1 VAPSAERLARR
12 RLRKDTVRAVGSEVA
27 NRVGNLRRRTL
38 KKVTGAQKAARDVPA
53 NAPDGAKPLFEKKL
67 EATVEGIQAALLR
80 TEQCPMSRFL
90 EEVMGFYDIEG
101 TEWKPDPAVVG
112 TWVRKCDYSAP
123 VPSDVPDSITKI
135 LGIPSVLRTTT
146 VYRLQSAVPGE
157 VTLVQQSYASDVMY
171 GDRFKIE
178 HTISFKEEGGSTV
191 SRQWSRVVWI
201 QPLPWTH
208 SMIRHFIEKRT
219 RTDSVRVA
227 GDLVR
232 VMEEAAR
239 AAGAEAT

>member
-1 VAPSAERLARR
+1 
-12 RLRKDTVRAVGSEVA
+12 VRAVGSEVA

-38 KKVTGAQKAARDVPA
+38 KKVTGAQKAARDATA
-53 NAPDGAKPLFEKKL
+53 NALDGAKPLFEKKL

-101 TEWKPDPAVVG
+101 TEWKPDRAAVG
-112 TWVRKCDYSAP
+112 TWVRKCDCSAP
-123 VPSDVPDSITKI
+123 VPSDVPDSIARI
-135 LGIPSVLRTTT
+135 LGVPSVLRTTT
-146 VYRLQSAVPGE
+146 VYRLQIAEPGE
-157 VTLVQQSYASDVMY
+157 VTLVQESYTGDVMY

-178 HTISFKEEGGSTV
+178 HTLSFKEEGGSIV
-191 SRQWSRVVWI
+191 SRQWSRVIWD

-219 RTDSVRVA
+219 RSDSVRVA

-232 VMEEAAR
+232 ILEEAAL
-239 AAGAEAT
+239 AAWAETT